1 MSTNLFV
8 PTLELRNTT
17 TVQPGL
23 LARLVDGL
31 RREWRIRSAAE
42 SLSGFSDSQLRDI
55 GIVRVDIERAVRLG
69 R

>member
-1 MSTNLFV
+1 MSTDLFI

-17 TVQPGL
+17 VQPGL
-23 LARLVDGL
+23 FARLVDGL

-42 SLSGFSDSQLRDI
+42 SLSGFSDQQLRDI
-55 GIVRVDIERAVRLG
+55 GIGRVDIERAVRLG